1 MTYTTL
7 VADTPA
13 PGVTR
18 LRMSRPN
25 EMNTLSLEFL
35 DEFNRAIDAAVAART
50 RVLVVREATSKNPNG

>member
-1 MTYTTL
+1 MTYTTI

-18 LRMSRPN
+18 LRMNRPD

-35 DEFNRAIDAAVAART
+35 DEFDRAIDSAVAHQGQAIHTVFR
-50 RVLVVREATSKNPNG
+50 KP